1 MVRVATDLLQDSPP
15 ERAHIALYLAELS
28 AAPSSRS
35 CGDFAVASQLPA
47 NPGTCAHRRYAQTDR
62 DAQRNPTHRHR
73 LTGFKWRGPCE
84 RRDHRRCGKQPLA
97 SAGRG
102 SCTVWSTA
110 KRVGRYVDIHGLIEA
125 LAPRHGG
132 ASVAR
137 SRTPVAVRVSRPF
150 RRAPPHRARER
161 WPKSGQKAES

>member
-1 MVRVATDLLQDSPP
+1 MVRVATDLLQDSFHPNG
-15 ERAHIALYLAELS
+15 RI
-28 AAPSSRS
+28 SRS
-35 CGDFAVASQLPA
+35 TWRNSRPPLQADLAGISPSQLPA

-150 RRAPPHRARER
+150 RRAPPHRARE
-161 WPKSGQKAES
+161 